1 MFGNGKDLQQ
11 GHAQW
16 VPEGRGGPLERTGQG
31 SPASPKPQE
40 SVTGEG
46 SSRLLGEH
54 VEPVHGAGGGRDREV
69 AGTPGLQAE
78 GRGSLGQRP
87 APVHQ
92 VIL

>member
-1 MFGNGKDLQQ
+1 MGPGRPRRASGGDKDKEALRAPSLRSQSLGKEVD
-11 GHAQW
+11 GFW
-16 VPEGRGGPLERTGQG
+16 GER
-31 SPASPKPQE
+31 
-40 SVTGEG
+40 
-46 SSRLLGEH
+46 

-69 AGTPGLQAE
+69 AGMPGLQAE